1 MRRLF
6 IAVALATLAACSNFD
21 PLVDNT
27 VTGTWRG
34 SAGNQAFVLNLAQTS
49 QIVAGNGTMTTGGV
63 SQNLSISGTYQQPTF
78 GGTLTPDGAQA
89 ITLTGTVDGK
99 SMVGTL
105 NGGGFSGIGI
115 ALLRD

>member
-6 IAVALATLAACSNFD
+6 IALALTTLAACSNFD

-34 SAGNQAFVLNLAQTS
+34 SAGTQGFVLVLQQTS
-49 QIVAGNGTMTTGGV
+49 QIVAGSGKMTSGGV
-63 SQNLSISGTYQQPTF
+63 SQNLSISGTFQQPTF
-78 GGTLTPDGAQA
+78 GGTLTPDGGQA
-89 ITLTGTVDGK
+89 ISLTGTVDGR

-105 NGGGFSGIGI
+105 NGGGFSGTGI